1 MERAR
6 VSTVNDYFA
15 EPFLIKWSRK
25 NGFEEADIITKEAAA
40 VGSAIDAHI
49 QNDVWGEERVKVE
62 CPKKLEQKYLNC
74 VAGWE
79 KFKLEHPEEL
89 QNIREFRVNMQREI
103 EMDNLV
109 GHPDWFSHTKLLD
122 FKNASS
128 EKWPLQVKKGY
139 RIQTSIYTKVLNTK
153 YGTRIATN
161 GVVVLDRH
169 VAGNYLFVEWGEP
182 FITFWQR
189 KFEARYECFR
199 EDAEFNEMVRDKRES
214 EILGVSD
221 VL

>member
-1 MERAR
+1 VEKAR

-15 EPFLIKWSRK
+15 EPFLIKWYRK

-40 VGSAIDAHI
+40 VGSVIDAHI

-79 KFKLEHPEEL
+79 RFKVENPEKFK
-89 QNIREFRVNMQREI
+89 NIRTFRVNMQREI
-103 EMDNLV
+103 VMGDLV
-109 GHPDWFSHTKLLD
+109 GHPDWFDWTALLD

-139 RIQTSIYTKVLNTK
+139 RIQTAMYTKMLNQPK
-153 YGTRIATN
+153 YSHTINTN
-161 GVVVLDRH
+161 GVVILDRH
-169 VAGNYLFVEWGEP
+169 VAGNYLYSEWGEVE
-182 FITFWQR
+182 IEFWQR
-189 KFEARYECFR
+189 KFMARYEAYR
-199 EDAEFNEMVRDKRES
+199 EDEEFNQLMRVKGEEALLN
-214 EILGVSD
+214 EL
-221 VL
+221 